1 MNTSLVYQWQK
12 GVRIKHISH
21 NRAASSFKTKY
32 QRLGVVATVL
42 STLAASS
49 IFASFADSE
58 KIIWLITAGII
69 SILTAVVNAINT
81 FLSYG
86 ELAEK
91 HRQAANGYGELR
103 RYFETETLDAENL
116 KVDELKDLLEVFSQK
131 LSELEKSVP
140 EIPQKL
146 YNKVKKGLDKKKP
159 KAS

>member
-1 MNTSLVYQWQK
+1 MDTSLVNQWQK
-12 GVRIKHISH
+12 GVRLRHISH

-32 QRLGVVATVL
+32 QRLGVVTTVL

-58 KIIWLITAGII
+58 KIVWLITAGII

-103 RYFETETLDAENL
+103 RFFETETLDAESL
-116 KVDELKDLLEVFSQK
+116 ALDELKELLEIFNQK

-146 YNKVKKGLDKKKP
+146 YNTVKKELDRKKT